1 MSNINTYKYTMNRTE
16 YRQVKSMNKEQMEQ
30 FLSQKIVAAYNA
42 GVSAMSKSV
51 SDKVVAGIQ
60 KTKGIGEKRT
70 KEIIDNINK
79 EINGGDGNE
88 ETTENS

>member
-1 MSNINTYKYTMNRTE
+1 MSNINMYKYTMNRTE

-30 FLSQKIVAAYNA
+30 FLSQKIVSAYNA